1 MVEEYLSQ
9 KGIGFQ
15 ERDVSSNQSYA
26 QELARTTGQMGVPVT
41 IIDGQTV
48 IGFDRNRL
56 EQILALRQ
64 MGQRPSFGAFIAD
77 AGKITTKQ
85 AKTMTPGAYVG
96 SVKPNST
103 AERTGL
109 LSGDII
115 TEFNI
120 VHITDAADLERAL
133 SPLKRGSHFSLSFL
147 RDNTMQ
153 HTEGTF

>member
-15 ERDVSSNQSYA
+15 ERDVSSNRSYA

-56 EQILALRQ
+56 EQILALRPT
-64 MGQRPSFGAFIAD
+64 GQRPSFGAFIAD
-77 AGKITTKQ
+77 AGKITIKQ
-85 AKTMTPGAYVG
+85 GKALIPGAYVG

-115 TEFNI
+115 TEFNT
-120 VHITDAADLERAL
+120 VHVTDAADLERVL
-133 SPLKRGSHFSLSFL
+133 SALKRGSHFSLSFL

-153 HTEGTF
+153 HTEGIY